1 MFDEGKVFWGVSF
14 GAGHI
19 RMIAGPQQNIIAFL

>member
-1 MFDEGKVFWGVSF
+1 MFDEGKVFSGVSF

-19 RMIAGPQQNIIAFL
+19 RMIAVPRQNFIAFL